1 MPNSVSII
9 INNYNYARFLR
20 ACIDSALNQSH
31 PAQVVVVD
39 DGSTDDSADII
50 QSYGSQIHP
59 ILKANGGQGS
69 AVNAGFAVAIGDIV
83 MILDSDDL
91 LEPNAVKEVLNQW
104 RTGTVMAHFA
114 MTIVDADGNPI
125 STHPDP
131 PESLDEGDVVPI
143 LLKSG
148 RFRSTVTSGMAFS
161 RDVLARCLPVPESL
175 YRESVDGYLLRCV
188 VFFGKVQ
195 RIEGRLARYRVHG
208 SNVSNVAVDPDGV
221 ANSCRKRIAIRR
233 NEFALVREQSERHN
247 RPRPNSSLGEDDPHY
262 LALRLFSRI
271 LAPDQHPIPEDRRLT
286 LLLKY
291 IDATLHGSAAWPT
304 RAICIALA
312 CAATVA
318 PARQATKFVVWH
330 VDPHQRP
337 KYLRSL
343 ARALRRERTRT
354 LMTEG

>member
-1 MPNSVSII
+1 VPNSVSII

-20 ACIDSALNQSH
+20 ECIDSALNQSH
-31 PAQVVVVD
+31 RAQVIVVD
-39 DGSTDDSADII
+39 DGSTDESIEVV
-50 QSYGSQIHP
+50 QSYGSRICT
-59 ILKANGGQGS
+59 ILKDNGGQGS
-69 AVNAGFAVAIGDIV
+69 AVNAGFAAATGDVV

-91 LEPNAVKEVLNQW
+91 LELNAVEEVLLQW
-104 RTGTVMAHFA
+104 RAGTVMAHYA
-114 MTIVDADGNPI
+114 MTIIDTEGYPI

-131 PESLDEGDVVPI
+131 PECLDEGDVVPI

-148 RFRSTVTSGMAFS
+148 RFRSTVTSGMAFG
-161 RDVLARCLPVPESL
+161 RDALARCLPVPESQ

-188 VFFGKVQ
+188 AFLGKVQ
-195 RIEGRLARYRVHG
+195 RIDGRLARYRVHG

-262 LALRLFSRI
+262 LALRLFSCI
-271 LAPDQHPIPEDRRLT
+271 LAPDQHPIPEDRRLA
-286 LLLKY
+286 LLLRY
-291 IDATLHGSAAWPT
+291 IEATLRGGAAWPT
-304 RAICIALA
+304 RAVCIALA

-318 PARQATKFVVWH
+318 PARHATKLVVWH

-343 ARALRRERTRT
+343 ARVVRRDRART
-354 LMTEG
+354 LMPI